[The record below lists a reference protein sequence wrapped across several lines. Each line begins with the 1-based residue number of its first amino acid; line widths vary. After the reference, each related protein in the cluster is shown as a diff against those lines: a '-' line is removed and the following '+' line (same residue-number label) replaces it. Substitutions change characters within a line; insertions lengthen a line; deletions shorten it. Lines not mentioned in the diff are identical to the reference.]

1 MSRIGNQPIPVPSGV
16 DIDIKSND
24 VTVKGPKGTLTR
36 TFHEDMSISREN
48 GTVLVARPSDTGE
61 HKALHGLTRSLLNN
75 MVVGV
80 SDGFSR
86 TLDLMGVGYR
96 VAQSGPG
103 ISLSVM
109 LSHTVDIAA
118 AAQRVYRQRNP
129 LCRRS
134 SPYQTR
140 QERQESLKDGE
151 TPNHK
156 GQKGHSPQK
165 SAA

>member
-16 DIDIKSND
+16 DVDIESSD
-24 VTVKGPKGTLTR
+24 VTVKGPRGTLTR
-36 TFHEDMSISREN
+36 TFHDAMSISREK

-103 ISLSVM
+103 ISLSVIYGPA
-109 LSHTVDIAA
+109 HDE
-118 AAQRVYRQRNP
+118 
-129 LCRRS
+129 LCE
-134 SPYQTR
+134 YQAR
-140 QERQESLKDGE
+140 L
-151 TPNHK
+151 
-156 GQKGHSPQK
+156 
-165 SAA
+165 